1 MVDAVP
7 DEHRNKPGFLRM
19 ARTIGWA
26 LFGVRGRKGYESD
39 LKLNPVHVIL
49 TGLLLVAVFIIVLLV
64 IANLAAA

>member
-1 MVDAVP
+1 
-7 DEHRNKPGFLRM
+7 M

>member
-1 MVDAVP
+1 MS
-7 DEHRNKPGFLRM
+7 DEQQNKGGFLRM
-19 ARTIGWA
+19 VRTIGWA

-39 LKLNPVHVIL
+39 LKLNPIQVVL